1 MKAILAF
8 IAGVGIATSWAG
20 DLLVDQVPVA
30 VLTGTN
36 MHPVIVTTTTVAAAP
51 AADRWEKFE
60 AEFGIQHPSLSAMKS
75 SLQTAKYQLD
85 RTTLAMQEFVDT
97 VTDWLRFDYSL
108 SDAGLA
114 TRSRVATGNFV
125 TDSLSQVRLKS
136 DIDLKLGEKVFVG
149 VKLVLPLGN

>member
-1 MKAILAF
+1 M
-8 IAGVGIATSWAG
+8 
-20 DLLVDQVPVA
+20 PVA

-36 MHPVIVTTTTVAAAP
+36 TRPAIVTTAAIAATP
-51 AADRWEKFE
+51 PADRWAKFE
-60 AEFGIQHPSLSAMKS
+60 AEFGIQQPSLSAMKN

-85 RTTLAMQEFVDT
+85 RMSLAMQEFVDT
-97 VTDWLRFDYSL
+97 VTDWLRFDYGL

-114 TRSRVATGNFV
+114 PRSRVATGNFV

-136 DIDLKLGEKVFVG
+136 DIDLKLGEKAFVG